1 VYFLR
6 LPSSVS
12 VTFSFTKS
20 LGFCWDLLGMQGF
33 ETVVEKRDEEKLK
46 LVGESVETFQTQS
59 RDD

>member
-1 VYFLR
+1 
-6 LPSSVS
+6 VS

-20 LGFCWDLLGMQGF
+20 LRFCWDLLGMQGF